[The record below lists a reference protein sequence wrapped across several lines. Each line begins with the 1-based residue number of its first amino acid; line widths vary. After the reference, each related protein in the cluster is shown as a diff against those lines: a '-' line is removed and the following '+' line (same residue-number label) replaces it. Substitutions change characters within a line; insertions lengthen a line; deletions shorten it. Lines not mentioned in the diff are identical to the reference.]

1 MEVTVEARLPAGLYT
16 NNPPPDIHSRGELP
30 GTSGADSHHLGKMS
44 TSAAKGKVLCLEPK
58 HLLLGGFAHHHFPG
72 LCLTIMGCD
81 DGVLTGR

>member
-1 MEVTVEARLPAGLYT
+1 MGVCPGEATPVPVATPFCEG
-16 NNPPPDIHSRGELP
+16 IHSRGGLR